1 MATMTFQINDK
12 STETTAF
19 PVLWGEI
26 SENAN
31 GTVTFSVRVEG
42 SYVGDLRGLFFD
54 VADESL
60 IGSLKIAEASPSL
73 TRFIQGNDTVVN
85 LGNGSTMS
93 GLAGSDGGFDA
104 GLEIGTSGIGKDD
117 IQQFRFTLGA
127 SRALTLNDFA
137 NIDIGARLTSVG
149 EIGTS
154 RGSSSKLLETTFR
167 PIDAIADYAVNSE
180 NGTLAGNVLD
190 NDRAALSASDV
201 VAVTGWS
208 GGALG
213 ANIAL
218 NDAAGAHLQ
227 LNADGSYR
235 LDTSAADALSEGESL
250 SYSFTYDAKNV
261 SSATSW
267 AVDSGVLTVTVT
279 GTNDGPVAVDD
290 VAAADEGGALGTGGV
305 LANDTD
311 VDRLDARSF
320 TSWNGNAANGGTLVI
335 ENGAGATIALNA
347 DGSYVLDASAAD
359 SLSAGEQI
367 TQVFSYTMSDN
378 HGATSSAALT
388 VTVTGTNDGPVAVD
402 DNAGRVMED
411 ARLQGS
417 VLLNDS
423 DIDRLDTLEV
433 TSVNGHVLGNGE
445 AVVQLDSGALVT
457 IGSDGTFIYDTNGA
471 FNSLN
476 DGQAETDGFEYTIS
490 DGHGGIATARV
501 GIAID
506 GSGTPVVT
514 VPEIF
519 PAPVT
524 PPESVPPSE
533 NTGVHYEGLSH
544 GYWKNH
550 ASDWDLG
557 ATLSFE
563 QLFGINQDTWEV
575 KSRGDTVIKGDITLA
590 EALALKDGQ
599 TAPGAYALA
608 REAVAAILNSLDE
621 DITYRFSVN
630 EIQEM
635 VRDAYAGGD
644 IIGTKDLLE
653 YNNTL
658 HEWDG
663 SAYTSDAIVLIGL
676 PGTEHISVS

>member
-60 IGSLKIAEASPSL
+60 IRSLTIANASPSL

-154 RGSSSKLLETTFR
+154 RSLSSKLLETTFR

-180 NGTLAGNVLD
+180 NGALAGNVLD
-190 NDRAALSASDV
+190 NDRAALSTSDV

-213 ANIAL
+213 VSIAL
-218 NDAAGAHLQ
+218 NDAAGARLQ

-250 SYSFTYDAKNV
+250 SYALTYEAKNV

-267 AVDSGVLTVTVT
+267 ALDSGVLTVTVT
-279 GTNDGPVAVDD
+279 GKNDGPEAVDD
-290 VAAADEGGALGTGGV
+290 VAAAEEDGALGTANV
-305 LANDTD
+305 LANDND
-311 VDRLDARSF
+311 VDRLDSRSF
-320 TSWNGNAANGGTLVI
+320 NTWNDSAVNGRSVAI
-335 ENGAGATIALNA
+335 DNGAGATITLNA
-347 DGSYVLDASAAD
+347 DGGYVLDASAAD
-359 SLSAGEQI
+359 ALSEGEQI

-388 VTVTGTNDGPVAVD
+388 VTVSGVNDGPVALD
-402 DNAGRVMED
+402 DNAGRVKED
-411 ARLQGS
+411 AKLQGS
-417 VLLNDS
+417 VLVNDS

-433 TSVNGHVLGNGE
+433 ASVNGQALENGI

-457 IGSDGTFIYDTNGA
+457 IGADGTFTYDTNGA

-476 DGQAETDGFEYTIS
+476 DGQAESDGFEYTVS
-490 DGHGGIATARV
+490 DGHGGTATARV
-501 GIAID
+501 NVAID
-506 GSGTPVVT
+506 GVGST
-514 VPEIF
+514 VAPEIT
-519 PAPVT
+519 PNPVT
-524 PPESVPPSE
+524 PPGSGPLPEDTP
-533 NTGVHYEGLSH
+533 VHYEGLSH

-550 ASDWDLG
+550 ESDWELSNS
-557 ATLSFE
+557 LSFE

-575 KSRGDTVIKGDITLA
+575 KSGGDIVIKGDITLA

-608 REAVAAILNSLDE
+608 REAVAAVLNSLDE
-621 DITYRFSVN
+621 DITYRFRVN
-630 EIQEM
+630 EIKEM
-635 VRDAYAGGD
+635 VQDAYAGGD

-663 SAYTSDAIVLIGL
+663 SAHTSDAIVLIGL
-676 PGTEHISVS
+676 SGTEQISGS